1 MMPRPFLLLGAL
13 LFGAVL
19 AAPLATPASSGL
31 TAQAVG
37 GEGRVVSSQ
46 TLKPGDVVKL
56 GVWRE
61 PDFSGDFLVD
71 EAGFVTLP
79 RLGDIRVLD
88 FTAASLEAE
97 LLERFR
103 QYLRN
108 PSIEISVLRRIRIL
122 GAVRE
127 PGLYQVDPTT
137 TLADAIAL
145 AGGVTPQGKQD
156 VVELRR
162 GGELLVAEVNANVSL
177 GDTPL
182 RSGDQLFVPER
193 SWFSRNTNILAAG
206 IGAVVTL
213 IVALSR

>member
-1 MMPRPFLLLGAL
+1 MIPRSVSRLSVL
-13 LFGAVL
+13 LFGAALV
-19 AAPLATPASSGL
+19 APLATPASSGL
-31 TAQAVG
+31 AAQATS
-37 GEGRVVSSQ
+37 GEGRVVSAQ
-46 TLKPGDVVKL
+46 TLKPGDVIKL
-56 GVWRE
+56 QVWRE

-79 RLGDIRVLD
+79 RLGDLRVLD
-88 FTAASLEAE
+88 FTAASLEAD
-97 LLERFR
+97 LLERYR
-103 QYLRN
+103 VYLRN

-122 GAVRE
+122 GAVRT

-162 GGELLVAEVNANVSL
+162 NGELLVAEVNASVSL